1 MWLLKSDGT
10 LAETDGP
17 AGDVEIAADAAIV
30 EVPKVPSIAVTFSA
44 TADGRGFSIARQLR
58 ARGFRGVLTAAGP
71 LIPDQA
77 RHAFQSGFDAIAIE
91 AERLAR
97 HGEGAWR
104 DAIAHSVSEL
114 YLADGTSRGTER
126 GIWALRHAQ

>member
-10 LAETDGP
+10 LAETEEP
-17 AGDVEIAADAAIV
+17 AGAVEIAADAGLV
-30 EVPKVPSIAVTFSA
+30 EVPKVPSLVVRFGG
-44 TADGRGFSIARQLR
+44 TADGRGFSVARQLR
-58 ARGFRGVLTAAGP
+58 ARGFRGRLTAAGP

-97 HGEGAWR
+97 HGAEAWQN
-104 DAIAHSVSEL
+104 AIAHSVREL
-114 YLADGTSRGTER
+114 YLADGTSRGPEL
-126 GIWALRHAQ
+126 GIWALRHAS